1 MGTGPG
7 KHAAGG
13 AGLTLGLVSAAA
25 FGTSGTF
32 AAALIGAGWSPG
44 AAVLARM
51 AVAALILTVPAVLRL
66 RGQWALLRRSAGR
79 VAAYGLFAVAAAQ
92 WCYFNAV
99 ARIPVGVAILLE
111 YLGVVLVVG
120 WLWLRH
126 GQRPRR
132 LTIIGGVAALAG
144 LVMVL
149 NLAGSAGINPAGVFW
164 ALGGAVGLA
173 TFFVLSAGDE
183 QEPLPPLVMTW
194 AGMCVGTA
202 TLAAMA
208 GTGLLPLTA
217 TVADVHVFGH
227 QVSWIVPVLGLSLV
241 AAVISYIAG
250 IGAARRLGA
259 RLASFIGMA
268 EVLFAIL
275 FAWLLL
281 GQLPTPV
288 QFVGGGFILAG
299 VAMVRLGE
307 LQAPR
312 RPPVPRNCG
321 RTRVGWPTR
330 RPPDADPGGVQR
342 PARASSSSACRSLAA
357 CSAQAPVSTTTSTAT
372 ASRQDPRARRRAEQG
387 GHPAGH
393 RPGPGHRDPAGAR
406 PDHAEGGRGPPGRG
420 GHHGHPADGDGHQAA
435 VAGDPGSMLV
445 GPALHRV
452 VHRAGERHKDRV
464 GRGGQVR
471 HRGEQ
476 VVPAREVGTLVREQR
491 RAAGLVECLKQ
502 AAGDHDP
509 ARPAG
514 QCVCLD
520 GGAADDHDGAVVVQA
535 RGAPVG
541 LGQGAGA
548 VPERDRDG
556 HRGHGQH
563 QGGHR
568 AGDGGGGIG
577 AVHHALGVVPQRGQ
591 RRYAG
596 GEGGRKQR

>member
-1 MGTGPG
+1 MVTQAG
-7 KHAAGG
+7 KRALGG
-13 AGLTLGLVSAAA
+13 AGLGLALVSAAA

-79 VAAYGLFAVAAAQ
+79 VAVYGLFAVAGAQ

-132 LTIIGGVAALAG
+132 LTIIGGIAALAG
-144 LVMVL
+144 LAMVL
-149 NLAGSAGINPAGVFW
+149 NLAGTAGINPAGVLW

-183 QEPLPPLVMTW
+183 QEPMPPLVMTW

-208 GTGLLPLTA
+208 VTGLLPLTA
-217 TVADVHVFGH
+217 SGAAVHVFGH

-281 GQLPTPV
+281 GQLPTPM

-307 LQAPR
+307 LRGYPPPSGAAQSRPR
-312 RPPVPRNCG
+312 QPE
-321 RTRVGWPTR
+321 
-330 RPPDADPGGVQR
+330 
-342 PARASSSSACRSLAA
+342 LAHSEA
-357 CSAQAPVSTTTSTAT
+357 
-372 ASRQDPRARRRAEQG
+372 
-387 GHPAGH
+387 
-393 RPGPGHRDPAGAR
+393 
-406 PDHAEGGRGPPGRG
+406 GGR
-420 GHHGHPADGDGHQAA
+420 
-435 VAGDPGSMLV
+435 
-445 GPALHRV
+445 
-452 VHRAGERHKDRV
+452 
-464 GRGGQVR
+464 
-471 HRGEQ
+471 
-476 VVPAREVGTLVREQR
+476 
-491 RAAGLVECLKQ
+491 
-502 AAGDHDP
+502 
-509 ARPAG
+509 
-514 QCVCLD
+514 
-520 GGAADDHDGAVVVQA
+520 
-535 RGAPVG
+535 
-541 LGQGAGA
+541 
-548 VPERDRDG
+548 
-556 HRGHGQH
+556 
-563 QGGHR
+563 
-568 AGDGGGGIG
+568 
-577 AVHHALGVVPQRGQ
+577 
-591 RRYAG
+591 
-596 GEGGRKQR
+596 

>member
-1 MGTGPG
+1 MVTQAG
-7 KHAAGG
+7 KRALGG
-13 AGLTLGLVSAAA
+13 AGLGLALVSAAA

-44 AAVLARM
+44 AAVLARI

-66 RGQWALLRRSAGR
+66 RGQWALLRRGAGR
-79 VAAYGLFAVAAAQ
+79 VAAYGLIAVAGAQ

-144 LVMVL
+144 LAMVL
-149 NLAGSAGINPAGVFW
+149 NLAGIAGINPAGVLW

-202 TLAAMA
+202 ALAAMA
-208 GTGLLPLTA
+208 GAGLLPLTA
-217 TVADVHVFGH
+217 SAGDVHVFGH

-281 GQLPTPV
+281 GQLPTAV

-307 LQAPR
+307 LRGYPPPSAAAQPR
-312 RPPVPRNCG
+312 PRQ
-321 RTRVGWPTR
+321 
-330 RPPDADPGGVQR
+330 PG
-342 PARASSSSACRSLAA
+342 LAH
-357 CSAQAPVSTTTSTAT
+357 S
-372 ASRQDPRARRRAEQG
+372 
-387 GHPAGH
+387 
-393 RPGPGHRDPAGAR
+393 
-406 PDHAEGGRGPPGRG
+406 
-420 GHHGHPADGDGHQAA
+420 
-435 VAGDPGSMLV
+435 
-445 GPALHRV
+445 
-452 VHRAGERHKDRV
+452 
-464 GRGGQVR
+464 
-471 HRGEQ
+471 
-476 VVPAREVGTLVREQR
+476 
-491 RAAGLVECLKQ
+491 Q
-502 AAGDHDP
+502 AAG
-509 ARPAG
+509 R
-514 QCVCLD
+514 
-520 GGAADDHDGAVVVQA
+520 
-535 RGAPVG
+535 
-541 LGQGAGA
+541 
-548 VPERDRDG
+548 
-556 HRGHGQH
+556 
-563 QGGHR
+563 
-568 AGDGGGGIG
+568 
-577 AVHHALGVVPQRGQ
+577 
-591 RRYAG
+591 
-596 GEGGRKQR
+596 

>member
-1 MGTGPG
+1 MVTQAG
-7 KHAAGG
+7 KRALGG
-13 AGLTLGLVSAAA
+13 AGLGLALVSAAA

-66 RGQWALLRRSAGR
+66 RGQWPLLRRGAGR
-79 VAAYGLFAVAAAQ
+79 VAAYGLFAVAGAQ

-99 ARIPVGVAILLE
+99 ARIPVGVAILIE

-144 LVMVL
+144 LAMVL
-149 NLAGSAGINPAGVFW
+149 NLAGTAGINPAGVLW

-183 QEPLPPLVMTW
+183 EESLPPLVMTW

-202 TLAAMA
+202 VLAAMA
-208 GTGLLPLTA
+208 VTGLLPLTA
-217 TVADVHVFGH
+217 SAADVHVFGH

-281 GQLPTPV
+281 GQLPTPM

-307 LQAPR
+307 LRGYSPSA
-312 RPPVPRNCG
+312 
-321 RTRVGWPTR
+321 
-330 RPPDADPGGVQR
+330 DATQ
-342 PARASSSSACRSLAA
+342 
-357 CSAQAPVSTTTSTAT
+357 
-372 ASRQDPRARRRAEQG
+372 
-387 GHPAGH
+387 
-393 RPGPGHRDPAGAR
+393 PGPRQPELAH
-406 PDHAEGGRGPPGRG
+406 
-420 GHHGHPADGDGHQAA
+420 
-435 VAGDPGSMLV
+435 S
-445 GPALHRV
+445 
-452 VHRAGERHKDRV
+452 
-464 GRGGQVR
+464 
-471 HRGEQ
+471 
-476 VVPAREVGTLVREQR
+476 
-491 RAAGLVECLKQ
+491 Q
-502 AAGDHDP
+502 AAG
-509 ARPAG
+509 R
-514 QCVCLD
+514 
-520 GGAADDHDGAVVVQA
+520 
-535 RGAPVG
+535 
-541 LGQGAGA
+541 
-548 VPERDRDG
+548 
-556 HRGHGQH
+556 
-563 QGGHR
+563 
-568 AGDGGGGIG
+568 
-577 AVHHALGVVPQRGQ
+577 
-591 RRYAG
+591 
-596 GEGGRKQR
+596 